1 MLTIKDLLWRRGWDS
16 HCLAARS
23 AADSPRPSLSA
34 ERDERRVM
42 AERVGFEPTC
52 RFRDNTLSR
61 RARYDHFG
69 TSPLG
74 KTATVAGTSNY
85 TKRPPVSR

>member
-1 MLTIKDLLWRRGWDS
+1 MGSK
-16 HCLAARS
+16 AA
-23 AADSPRPSLSA
+23 PNYKTLCFQYL
-34 ERDERRVM
+34 ELEM

-74 KTATVAGTSNY
+74 KTATVAGT
-85 TKRPPVSR
+85 TDCIKRPSVSS